1 MNTKVKKNY
10 VAPKTESATIE
21 VNGII
26 CASPQKPIEGN
37 GGGTTIDPQPGDG
50 DIGGGGWDND
60 STSITGLFN

>member
-26 CASPQKPIEGN
+26 CLSPIEGN
-37 GGGTTIDPQPGDG
+37 GGGTTIDPQPGGG

-60 STSITGLFN
+60 STSTTGLF